1 MYCSTKR
8 CIMHHNVMHQNRSGL
23 PFPNPVSDF
32 RRRRRLGDAQVV
44 GMRSGGTLYILEAM
58 SRAFKIWIVIG
69 SCLGAAVLA
78 FPQVQDDP
86 LDSLK
91 VCAATQ
97 HLILENKFVRVIDDQ
112 IPVGVTEPM
121 HRHPHGVVVYLSNYT
136 NEQTTQD
143 GKKSVQ
149 DRKAGTASWSE
160 ATVHTVKTIG
170 ATPSHAIRIELK
182 F

>member
-1 MYCSTKR
+1 
-8 CIMHHNVMHQNRSGL
+8 
-23 PFPNPVSDF
+23 
-32 RRRRRLGDAQVV
+32 
-44 GMRSGGTLYILEAM
+44 MR
-58 SRAFKIWIVIG
+58 RAFKVCIVIAA
-69 SCLGAAVLA
+69 CLGVAFLA
-78 FPQVQDDP
+78 LAQGKDDP
-86 LDSLK
+86 LDSLR

-97 HLILENKFVRVIDDQ
+97 KLILENQFVRVIDDV

-149 DRKAGTASWSE
+149 GRKAGTASWSE
-160 ATVHTVKTIG
+160 ATVHTVKTVG
-170 ATPSHAIRIELK
+170 TTPSHAIRIELK

>member
-1 MYCSTKR
+1 
-8 CIMHHNVMHQNRSGL
+8 
-23 PFPNPVSDF
+23 
-32 RRRRRLGDAQVV
+32 
-44 GMRSGGTLYILEAM
+44 MR
-58 SRAFKIWIVIG
+58 RAFKICIVMAA
-69 SCLGAAVLA
+69 CLGAAFLA
-78 FPQVQDDP
+78 FPQGKDDP

-97 HLILENKFVRVIDDQ
+97 KLILENRFVRVIDDR

-136 NEQTTQD
+136 NEQTTQE

-149 DRKAGTASWSE
+149 DRKEGTASWSE
-160 ATVHTVKTIG
+160 ATVHTVTTIG
-170 ATPSHAIRIELK
+170 TTPSHAIRIELK

>member
-1 MYCSTKR
+1 MR
-8 CIMHHNVMHQNRSGL
+8 CRATT
-23 PFPNPVSDF
+23 D
-32 RRRRRLGDAQVV
+32 
-44 GMRSGGTLYILEAM
+44 ILEAM
-58 SRAFKIWIVIG
+58 RKGLKIWIVIAA
-69 SCLGAAVLA
+69 CLGAAFLA
-78 FPQVQDDP
+78 FPQAANDP

-97 HLILENKFVRVIDDQ
+97 HLILENQFVRVIDDQ

-121 HRHPHGVVVYLSNYT
+121 HRHPHGVVVYLNTYT

-149 DRKAGTASWSE
+149 ERKGGTASWSE